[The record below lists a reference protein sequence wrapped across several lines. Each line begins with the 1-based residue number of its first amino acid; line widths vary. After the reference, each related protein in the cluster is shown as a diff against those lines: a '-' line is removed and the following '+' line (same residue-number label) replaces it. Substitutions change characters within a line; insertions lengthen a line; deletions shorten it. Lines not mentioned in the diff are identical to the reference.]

1 MHLECSP
8 PIRRHRRL
16 AHHRQASCD
25 RINRLPSPGAT
36 SHSGTPSRRV
46 PFTGPRRHFRSS
58 FSRSSTTSSRK
69 RVATALPHG
78 GEEMTTPLPHRRLLS
93 GHRLASA
100 KFYLWLAPPLR
111 RLNHLVDH
119 RSRRLRPGTGHHTGC
134 RSGSPFSNGLRSTSH
149 VARGGN
155 CPLAPSHR
163 GLPSS
168 PGTTFH
174 SSLRSRDFSLR
185 TQKLGL
191 LPDGGCSHP
200 RPRMRSTGASL
211 GIVSRGPHQQAVSR
225 LSQLSSSRSRF
236 RNSVLCVHGT
246 PCVLAVLSRAIPE
259 RSHPPGSGR
268 HRPRGSLRWP
278 RLCGP
283 NEPFT
288 RLGLSQWRLW
298 TPTPWVDLE
307 RMLLTDFEPLRPTD
321 VFWQQTPLGF
331 SRSPAFSPLEE
342 GLKSMG

>member
-1 MHLECSP
+1 
-8 PIRRHRRL
+8 
-16 AHHRQASCD
+16 
-25 RINRLPSPGAT
+25 
-36 SHSGTPSRRV
+36 
-46 PFTGPRRHFRSS
+46 
-58 FSRSSTTSSRK
+58 
-69 RVATALPHG
+69 
-78 GEEMTTPLPHRRLLS
+78 MTTPLPHRRLLS

-174 SSLRSRDFSLR
+174 GSLRSRDFSLR

-200 RPRMRSTGASL
+200 RPRMRSTGAFL

-225 LSQLSSSRSRF
+225 LSQLSSSRSRS
-236 RNSVLCVHGT
+236 RNSVR
-246 PCVLAVLSRAIPE
+246 AVRAW
-259 RSHPPGSGR
+259 HA
-268 HRPRGSLRWP
+268 LRA
-278 RLCGP
+278 RC
-283 NEPFT
+283 PFLRDT
-288 RLGLSQWRLW
+288 RA
-298 TPTPWVDLE
+298 E
-307 RMLLTDFEPLRPTD
+307 
-321 VFWQQTPLGF
+321 
-331 SRSPAFSPLEE
+331 SPARLRSSPTKRLPALAEVVWA
-342 GLKSMG
+342 